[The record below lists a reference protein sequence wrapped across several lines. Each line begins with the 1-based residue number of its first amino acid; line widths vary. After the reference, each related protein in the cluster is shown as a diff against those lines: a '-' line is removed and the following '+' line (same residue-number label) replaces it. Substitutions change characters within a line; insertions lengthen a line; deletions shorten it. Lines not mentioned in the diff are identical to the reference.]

1 MFFLLL
7 SQQKRRLRFRNLLWS
22 SFIPSGSLMISPDP
36 SIHNYTLLYGT
47 IRFTKKERLSRS
59 SPHLSDSI
67 IISDEP
73 DAFKCFYMLLCA
85 FMCCISEKNQETQ
98 TPDINHIKTADSFLS
113 TVASH
118 LNVITVSQ

>member
-1 MFFLLL
+1 MFKLF
-7 SQQKRRLRFRNLLWS
+7 RRFNLRDILD
-22 SFIPSGSLMISPDP
+22 IV
-36 SIHNYTLLYGT
+36 
-47 IRFTKKERLSRS
+47 
-59 SPHLSDSI
+59 I
-67 IISDEP
+67 IIALISFQVYLDLKLP
-73 DAFKCFYMLLCA
+73 DYMSAITRLVQSEGSNMNEILLNGGYMLLCA